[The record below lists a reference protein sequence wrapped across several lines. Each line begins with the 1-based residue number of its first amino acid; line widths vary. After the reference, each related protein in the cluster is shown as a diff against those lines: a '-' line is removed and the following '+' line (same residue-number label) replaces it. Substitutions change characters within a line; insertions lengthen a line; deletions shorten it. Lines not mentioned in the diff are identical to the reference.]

1 MADRIVSHVIRVLQT
16 GALRDA
22 VLCEIVELRPFSV
35 VLAVHGRLTEICK
48 VVCDLR
54 NGAIDNVP
62 PANYVCVNQPTLE
75 DILVKS

>member
-1 MADRIVSHVIRVLQT
+1 MSHVTKVLES

-22 VLCEIVELRPFSV
+22 VLCEIIETRPFSV

-54 NGAIDNVP
+54 NGAIDDVP
-62 PANYVCVNQPTLE
+62 IASYVSVNQPTLE
-75 DILVKS
+75 DILVKR